1 MEYRKLTKEEISG
14 LEKQACM
21 ADDWSNIEVR
31 DSFDTKNIYQVV
43 FMGKCRLGNF
53 NGTADNSGKSQSN
66 AGLYSS
72 IIDNSTLEDNVLIR
86 NVKHLKNYYVESG
99 VIIEN
104 VDELAV
110 EGEATFGNGTE
121 IDVLNEGGGRELP
134 LYDRLSSQMAYLMV
148 VYRHEKDLINVLKK
162 SVEKYVEKK
171 RSSRGRILSGSRI
184 SNCNTIINV
193 LIGPEVSIKGAQLL
207 QNGSV
212 IGEGGTTTK
221 VGAGVIAKD
230 FIIQSGSSVDSGA
243 LIDNTF
249 IGQGVKIG
257 KQFSAENS
265 LFFANSEGFHGE
277 AVSIFGGP
285 YTVTHHKSTLMI
297 AGMFS
302 FFNAGSGT
310 NQSNH
315 MYKLGPLHQG
325 IVERGSKTGSF
336 SYMLWPC
343 QVGPY
348 SVVMGKHGGNFDT
361 TDLPFSYLTVENEKT
376 FLTPAMNLITV
387 GTKRDSSKWPNRDRR
402 KGNTKLDLIHFDLLN
417 PFVIGKVLNGIDIL
431 TDLYEKTPK
440 EREVASYN
448 GVRIKRLM
456 LKSCRKFYEMAL
468 HIFLGDQIFNQLE
481 KIKGPISLEAIQLLL
496 SGEITLSDQE
506 WVDMAGLVVPG
517 GQLSGLISNIKSMKD
532 PDVHKVEGALKDLY
546 DNYSSYT
553 WEYTRKVLKERFDIS
568 SEQLK
573 AEDLMTI
580 ISMWKENSIRLNN
593 MILADAK
600 KEFDANSKIGF
611 GLGGDQS
618 IKDEDFEEVRG
629 NFDDN
634 SFVKGLHKENG
645 AIEARAED
653 MIKKL
658 EEL

>member
-1 MEYRKLTKEEISG
+1 MEYRKLTKEEISN
-14 LEKQACM
+14 LEKQGCI
-21 ADDWSNIEVR
+21 ADDWSSIEVR
-31 DSFDTKNIYQVV
+31 DPFDTKNIYQVV
-43 FMGKCRLGNF
+43 FMGKCQLGNL
-53 NGTADNSGKSQSN
+53 NGPVDNPGGHQNN

-171 RSSRGRILSGSRI
+171 RSTRGRILSGSRI

-193 LIGPEVSIKGAQLL
+193 LIGPDVSIKGVQLL

-212 IGEGGTTTK
+212 IGEDGTTTK

-243 LIDNTF
+243 LIDKTF

-302 FFNAGSGT
+302 FFNAGSGPT
-310 NQSNH
+310 
-315 MYKLGPLHQG
+315 
-325 IVERGSKTGSF
+325 R
-336 SYMLWPC
+336 
-343 QVGPY
+343 
-348 SVVMGKHGGNFDT
+348 
-361 TDLPFSYLTVENEKT
+361 
-376 FLTPAMNLITV
+376 
-387 GTKRDSSKWPNRDRR
+387 
-402 KGNTKLDLIHFDLLN
+402 
-417 PFVIGKVLNGIDIL
+417 VIICIN
-431 TDLYEKTPK
+431 
-440 EREVASYN
+440 
-448 GVRIKRLM
+448 
-456 LKSCRKFYEMAL
+456 
-468 HIFLGDQIFNQLE
+468 
-481 KIKGPISLEAIQLLL
+481 
-496 SGEITLSDQE
+496 
-506 WVDMAGLVVPG
+506 
-517 GQLSGLISNIKSMKD
+517 
-532 PDVHKVEGALKDLY
+532 
-546 DNYSSYT
+546 
-553 WEYTRKVLKERFDIS
+553 
-568 SEQLK
+568 
-573 AEDLMTI
+573 
-580 ISMWKENSIRLNN
+580 
-593 MILADAK
+593 
-600 KEFDANSKIGF
+600 
-611 GLGGDQS
+611 
-618 IKDEDFEEVRG
+618 
-629 NFDDN
+629 
-634 SFVKGLHKENG
+634 
-645 AIEARAED
+645 
-653 MIKKL
+653 
-658 EEL
+658 